1 MGGNRNLIKIL
12 WELKRMSNVWSRNVN
27 CYMVTKNP
35 FLYASTKEHHC
46 YMFDRADAEKQPLN
60 AMVDRAL
67 QEKQWDKED
76 KEFSQFACSLKL
88 CVAFAAN
95 VGGVGTLIGC
105 GPNIVLKGQVDS

>member
-1 MGGNRNLIKIL
+1 MGI
-12 WELKRMSNVWSRNVN
+12 
-27 CYMVTKNP
+27 KNP
-35 FLYASTKEHHC
+35 FTACLYKRAALLYT
-46 YMFDRADAEKQPLN
+46 FDRADAEKQPLN

-67 QEKQWDKED
+67 QEKQWAKED
-76 KEFSQFACSLKL
+76 QEFSQFACSLKL